1 MQVCKKVC
9 AVEVDSRMVV
19 ELRKR
24 FSGSEAGTRL
34 QVIHADF
41 LKQELPYFDACVA
54 NVPYQISSPI
64 VFKLLAQ
71 RPAPRCCVLMFQR
84 EFAMR
89 LVARPGDDL
98 YCRLSVN
105 TQLLSKVEHV
115 MKVGRNNFRPPP
127 KVESS
132 IVRITPLAKP
142 VAVDFTEWDG
152 LVRLLFNR
160 KNKTVGAL
168 FGSKSTLEMMTQ
180 NYKTYCALQNVVVP
194 ADLDMKKMI
203 QEVISSSG
211 FEGVRPAKMDIDDFM
226 RLLAVNSELTAPI
239 SP

>member
-1 MQVCKKVC
+1 
-9 AVEVDSRMVV
+9 MVV
-19 ELRKR
+19 ELKKR
-24 FSGSEAGTRL
+24 FAGSDSGTRL
-34 QVIHADF
+34 TVIHADF

-105 TQLLSKVEHV
+105 CQLLSKVEHV

-132 IVRITPLAKP
+132 VVRITPLAKP

-168 FGSKSTLEMMTQ
+168 FGSKSTLEM
-180 NYKTYCALQNVVVP
+180 
-194 ADLDMKKMI
+194 
-203 QEVISSSG
+203 
-211 FEGVRPAKMDIDDFM
+211 
-226 RLLAVNSELTAPI
+226 
-239 SP
+239 

>member
-1 MQVCKKVC
+1 
-9 AVEVDSRMVV
+9 MVV
-19 ELRKR
+19 ELKKR
-24 FSGSEAGTRL
+24 FAGTEAASRL
-34 QVIHADF
+34 TVLHADF
-41 LKQELPYFDACVA
+41 LKQDLPYFDACVA

-89 LVARPGDDL
+89 LVARPGDEL

-115 MKVGRNNFRPPP
+115 MKVGRNNFKPPP

-132 IVRITPLAKP
+132 VVRITPLAKP

-152 LVRLLFNR
+152 LVRLCFNR
-160 KNKTVGAL
+160 KNKTLGAL
-168 FGSKSTLEMMTQ
+168 FKTKSTLEMLEN
-180 NYKTYCALQNVVVP
+180 NYRTFCALKNIVVEEDVDMP
-194 ADLDMKKMI
+194 AKVELVL
-203 QEVISSSG
+203 QESEL
-211 FEGVRPAKMDIDDFM
+211 EGCRPAKMDIDDFLK
-226 RLLAVNSELTAPI
+226 LLAAFNAHGLHFS
-239 SP
+239 

>member
-1 MQVCKKVC
+1 
-9 AVEVDSRMVV
+9 MVV

-24 FSGSEAGTRL
+24 FAGSESGNRL

-152 LVRLLFNR
+152 LIRLLFNR
-160 KNKTVGAL
+160 KNKTIGAL
-168 FGSKSTLEMMTQ
+168 FNTKSTQEMMLQ
-180 NYKTYCALQNVVVP
+180 NYKTFCALKNVVVDP
-194 ADLDMKKMI
+194 DVNIKTMI
-203 QEVISSSG
+203 TTAIEEAG
-211 FEGVRPAKMDIDDFM
+211 FTGQRPAKMDIDDYLK
-226 RLLAVNSELTAPI
+226 LLASFNAQGLHFS
-239 SP
+239 